1 MNIEAPVQR
10 VQWAIDTV
18 HSEITFKV
26 RHLMIAHV
34 KGSFKTFD
42 ASIHTT
48 GNDFTTAEIDVWI
61 DTSSISTGN
70 ADRDAHLKGTDFFD
84 AEHHKQI
91 TFVCDDVEPADDEGN
106 HEVWGNLSMKGVT
119 RKIKLNVQYGG
130 IVQDPWGN
138 ERTGFSVTGKINRS
152 EWGLTWNKG
161 IEAGGLMVSEE
172 VSITCELELVKT
184 AGKDLAP
191 VAEPVTLN
199 KSSL

>member
-1 MNIEAPVQR
+1 MNIETPFQR
-10 VQWAIDTV
+10 VKWTIDPV

-34 KGSFKTFD
+34 KGAFKTFD

-48 GNDFTTAEIDVWI
+48 GNDFITAEIDIWI
-61 DTSSISTGN
+61 DASSISTGN
-70 ADRDAHLKGTDFFD
+70 ADRDAHLTGADFFD

-91 TFVCDDVEPADDEGN
+91 TFVCNDIEKADADGN
-106 HEVWGNLSMKGVT
+106 HEVWGNLSMKGVA

-130 IVQDPWGN
+130 IVHDPWGN

-172 VSITCELELVKT
+172 VSIICELELVKAAVVNERTT
-184 AGKDLAP
+184 ADTDA
-191 VAEPVTLN
+191 AN
-199 KSSL
+199 RSSL